1 MLYFS
6 NRLRPKKLKQA
17 NILVGIALDGLL
29 PIGLIRPDE
38 KLKQV
43 YVAVGINLIFER
55 QVPASQPQ
63 LRVMG
68 QQSGLNYS
76 YHNNGGPNLEQ
87 FRIGYQE
94 GRAGGGLSFRIYR
107 RVNGFDQRGRLRYRP
122 TGGRLGAGG
131 HSQQKQGHQANYQRR
146 IKFSALEGRGI
157 IALAE
162 ENRTQPVE
170 PFGYAA
176 SWAGLLNW

>member
-68 QQSGLNYS
+68 SKVDSTIPTTTMAGRTLSSSGLVTRKA
-76 YHNNGGPNLEQ
+76 GPAVASASV
-87 FRIGYQE
+87 FIGASTASTSADASVTGPLAAAWVQAVTASKSKAIKPITN
-94 GRAGGGLSFRIYR
+94 AG
-107 RVNGFDQRGRLRYRP
+107 
-122 TGGRLGAGG
+122 
-131 HSQQKQGHQANYQRR
+131 
-146 IKFSALEGRGI
+146 
-157 IALAE
+157 
-162 ENRTQPVE
+162 
-170 PFGYAA
+170 
-176 SWAGLLNW
+176 